1 MGQQPPRLPSLPLI
15 RKCGVLY
22 QSEGGELASHPERI
36 IEIPGRDDEGG
47 LTLIARFVVK
57 LLAREV

>member
-1 MGQQPPRLPSLPLI
+1 MSHLTETVKI
-15 RKCGVLY
+15 RVR
-22 QSEGGELASHPERI
+22 GELASHPERI